1 MSLCFHL
8 DRPSVDEIIKRLSDI
23 RALISLHH
31 RIMLAQSDS
40 ATADSY
46 GQVSRQDGDLAIHVL
61 LMMSICPALHQT
73 IVPSDVDE
81 MADVMPPSTASATAN
96 AGETRRCSC
105 MLCFARLC

>member
-1 MSLCFHL
+1 M
-8 DRPSVDEIIKRLSDI
+8 DEIIKRLSDI

-46 GQVSRQDGDLAIHVL
+46 GQVSRLDGELAIHVL
-61 LMMSICPALHQT
+61 LMMPVLCICPALHQT

-81 MADVMPPSTASATAN
+81 MADVVPPSTASATAN

-105 MLCFARLC
+105 MLCFARLR